1 MVLTQPFI
9 QREDVYALNS
19 AGQYVQALTLN
30 NAEHGAGGA
39 AILAPLLTKL
49 TEDQAVESHQTYS
62 RETRAQAAS
71 LLGFLCEFAGKD
83 RPVESQRLW
92 ATALQESAPV
102 SGPGYRQL
110 NYNNGWVFFPMGSY
124 TGIKLDVCQC
134 TSSPFSLPP
143 PEVTCEPYKLP
154 WVEQQGIPEATI
166 EFARC
171 VVVITVAHR
180 ALIAMHLRGFACNG
194 VRLFWNP
201 RRADSLRTDDQGRGH
216 CPSTRR

>member
-1 MVLTQPFI
+1 MRYEDIRLIARTKHQGHSIAHPPVGKVVPVFVAIDCDKCEFGGMLWSTQPFI

-49 TEDQAVESHQTYS
+49 TEDQAVESYQTYS
-62 RETRAQAAS
+62 RETCVQAAS

-154 WVEQQGIPEATI
+154 WVEQQGIPEGNYPS
-166 EFARC
+166 
-171 VVVITVAHR
+171 
-180 ALIAMHLRGFACNG
+180 LRGAS
-194 VRLFWNP
+194 W
-201 RRADSLRTDDQGRGH
+201 
-216 CPSTRR
+216 